1 MYPCRPR
8 FSQFQHQD
16 PAINALREKVRYAT
30 EEDNPGLVLLW
41 LSAEETSLNNDIDA
55 ARALFQ
61 AQYQLL
67 LDTLADD
74 LIPSHWRL
82 WCLDN
87 IYRPLQGLSR
97 LAGTAKQQAH
107 LRSLLV
113 ELRLTTQYCRTAL
126 HQ

>member
-1 MYPCRPR
+1 MHPCRPR

-41 LSAEETSLNNDIDA
+41 LSAEETSLNNDMEA
-55 ARALFQ
+55 ARVLFQ

-74 LIPSHWRL
+74 LNPPHWRL

-97 LAGTAKQQAH
+97 LASTARQQAH
-107 LRSLLV
+107 LRNLLV